1 MPKPSTFPILIDEL
15 KNIGIPFL
23 TKHGYLKPN
32 ESKHGTISWE
42 RYGKKTGSI
51 SILVNTESEA
61 PRIFFNYKCNEIL
74 IKYEVQ
80 LVSVPSNL
88 GKGLV
93 WYFICPITGKRC
105 RKLYLA
111 NTYFQHRSAFR
122 GAMYQKQTQSKKSRY
137 ADKTLGAYFQ
147 REQLV
152 EQIYKKYF
160 RTHYAGKPT
169 KLYLK
174 LTQQIH
180 RAESITECEI
190 ERALS

>member
-32 ESKHGTISWE
+32 ESKYGTISWE

-61 PRIFFNYKCNEIL
+61 PNIIFDYKCNETSIR
-74 IKYEVQ
+74 YEVQ
-80 LVSVPSNL
+80 LISVPSNL

-105 RKLYLA
+105 RKLHLA
-111 NTYFQHRSAFR
+111 NTYFQHRSAFS
-122 GAMYQKQTQSKKSRY
+122 GAMYQKQTCSKKDRY
-137 ADKTLGAYFQ
+137 YSLMFSTIFKS
-147 REQLV
+147 
-152 EQIYKKYF
+152 EQIYEQIYSKNFKKTYS
-160 RTHYAGKPT
+160 GKPT
-169 KLYLK
+169 KRYLK
-174 LTQQIH
+174 LLQQ
-180 RAESITECEI
+180 
-190 ERALS
+190 L

>member
-32 ESKHGTISWE
+32 ESKYGTISWE

-111 NTYFQHRSAFR
+111 NTYFQHRSAFS
-122 GAMYQKQTQSKKSRY
+122 GAMYQKQTCSKKDRY
-137 ADKTLGAYFQ
+137 YSLMFSTIFKS
-147 REQLV
+147 
-152 EQIYKKYF
+152 EQIYEQINSKNFKKTYS
-160 RTHYAGKPT
+160 GKPT
-169 KLYLK
+169 KRYLK
-174 LTQQIH
+174 LLQQ
-180 RAESITECEI
+180 
-190 ERALS
+190 L